1 MKALLIGISFAAAA
15 ATPQALAPVA
25 PGASGAQLPAPQHP
39 ALYSFADV
47 YRLTVAGPMGGLPV
61 LETPEAP
68 IRVAVQATATSSPEL
83 RFSVAPAPQPDT
95 WLLVLAGLAA
105 AGWVAHRRLVRAL

>member
-25 PGASGAQLPAPQHP
+25 SGAQPAAQHP
-39 ALYSFADV
+39 SLYSFADV
-47 YRLTVAGPMGGLPV
+47 YRLTVAGPMGRLPIV
-61 LETPEAP
+61 ETPEAP
-68 IRVAVQATATSSPEL
+68 IRVAVQTAVHSSSPEA

-105 AGWVAHRRLVRAL
+105 AGWVAHRRLVRSL

>member
-15 ATPQALAPVA
+15 ATPPPVAPVA
-25 PGASGAQLPAPQHP
+25 TGAQHP
-39 ALYSFADV
+39 ELYSFTDV
-47 YRLTVAGPMGGLPV
+47 YRLTVAGPMGGLPIV
-61 LETPEAP
+61 ETPEAP
-68 IRVAVQATATSSPEL
+68 IRVAVQAAVPASSPEL

-105 AGWVAHRRLVRAL
+105 AGWVAHRRLVRSL

>member
-25 PGASGAQLPAPQHP
+25 SGASGAQHP

-47 YRLTVAGPMGGLPV
+47 YRLTVAGPMGGLPIV
-61 LETPEAP
+61 ETPEAP
-68 IRVAVQATATSSPEL
+68 IRVAVQTAVLSASPEA

-105 AGWVAHRRLVRAL
+105 AGWVAHRRLVRSL

>member
-25 PGASGAQLPAPQHP
+25 SGAQHP
-39 ALYSFADV
+39 ELYSFADV
-47 YRLTVAGPMGGLPV
+47 YRLTVAGPMGGLPIV
-61 LETPEAP
+61 ETPEAP
-68 IRVAVQATATSSPEL
+68 IRVAVQTAVLSASPEA

-105 AGWVAHRRLVRAL
+105 AGWVAHRRLVRSL

>member
-25 PGASGAQLPAPQHP
+25 SGAQLPAPQHP
-39 ALYSFADV
+39 SLYSFADV
-47 YRLTVAGPMGGLPV
+47 YRLTVAGPMGGLPIV
-61 LETPEAP
+61 ETPEAP
-68 IRVAVQATATSSPEL
+68 IRVAVQTAVHSSSPEA

-105 AGWVAHRRLVRAL
+105 AGWVAHRRLVRSL

>member
-1 MKALLIGISFAAAA
+1 MKALLIAVSFTAAA

-25 PGASGAQLPAPQHP
+25 SGAQHP
-39 ALYSFADV
+39 ALYSFSDV
-47 YRLTVAGPMGGLPV
+47 YRLTVAGPMGGLPIV
-61 LETPEAP
+61 ETPEAP
-68 IRVAVQATATSSPEL
+68 IRVAVQAAAHTSSPEL

-105 AGWVAHRRLVRAL
+105 AGWVAHRRLVRSL